1 MNTPTV
7 TQDGHDWIQRAGKL
21 WGTYKTFKSYMG
33 FGSDESVIAYA
44 ARNNLRRL
52 KHGKYT
58 ILSKDQVDSVS
69 GATSEGC
76 TK

>member
-44 ARNNLRRL
+44 ARHNLRRL

-58 ILSKDQVDSVS
+58 ILSKDQVDSVT
-69 GATSEGC
+69 GAASQCGN
-76 TK
+76 